1 MMGCHNLEKQYKT
14 KEISRFFCER
24 NTATTSDIYKVVIS
38 NRLYEVSNNMS
49 AIMTD

>member
-24 NTATTSDIYKVVIS
+24 NTDTTPEIYKVVIS
-38 NRLYEVSNNMS
+38 NRLYEASNNMS
-49 AIMTD
+49 ANMTD